1 MKNRVFSV
9 RYILLFIAV
18 LSFFSLSPFPL
29 QDRPDPVEI
38 IRRAEEKTRGVN
50 SSYSEMAIT
59 TVRPKWSRTM
69 SMKSWSLGS
78 EYSLIVITSPAKDAG
93 SATLK
98 RGKEVWS
105 WMPSIERIIKLPPSM
120 MSQSWM
126 GTDLTN
132 DDLVRESSTITDYT
146 HRMLPDTM
154 IGSKKCYKIELLPKE
169 NTAVVWGKIIASID
183 QQDFIQL
190 SSEMYD
196 EDGFLVNIMRSSNI
210 QEMSGV
216 KMAAKMEFIPV
227 DDEGHKTIMEFKKLD
242 LDASIEKR
250 FFTTQNMKRVR

>member
-1 MKNRVFSV
+1 MRRFI
-9 RYILLFIAV
+9 YFYPFFILV
-18 LSFFSLSPFPL
+18 SFALLGFVI
-29 QDRPDPVEI
+29 QDRLDPKEI
-38 IRRAEEKTRGVN
+38 IRKAEEKTRGVN
-50 SSYSEMAIT
+50 SSYSEMTIT

-69 SMKSWSLGS
+69 SMKSWSLGDQ
-78 EYSLIVITSPAKDAG
+78 YSLIVITAPAKDAG

-105 WMPSIERIIKLPPSM
+105 WMPNIERIIKLPPSM

-146 HRMLPDTM
+146 HRLLKDTV
-154 IGSKKCYKIELLPKE
+154 IAGRKCYKIELLPKE
-169 NTAVVWGKIIASID
+169 GTAVVWGKIIASID

-190 SSEMYD
+190 SSEMFD
-196 EDGFLVNIMRSSNI
+196 EDGFLVNIMRGSNI

-216 KMAAKMEFIPV
+216 KMATKMEFIPV
-227 DDEGHKTIMEFKKLD
+227 DEEGHKTIMEFKKLQ
-242 LDASIEKR
+242 LDAPIAES
-250 FFTTQNMKRVR
+250 FFTTQNMKRALRP